1 MERRSVAMNYFYIYI
16 IEDIRGRM
24 NITDNY
30 NNYIGEGIERY
41 DYNTYL
47 ENLLTIIKNE
57 PYFKV
62 IHRQNLETA
71 IILGP

>member
-1 MERRSVAMNYFYIYI
+1 
-16 IEDIRGRM
+16 M